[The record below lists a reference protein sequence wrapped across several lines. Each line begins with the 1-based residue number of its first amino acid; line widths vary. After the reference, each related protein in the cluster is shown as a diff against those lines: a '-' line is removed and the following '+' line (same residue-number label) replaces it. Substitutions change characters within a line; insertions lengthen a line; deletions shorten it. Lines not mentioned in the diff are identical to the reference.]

1 MLYVGLVIVLSLGLE
16 AKLGLGLG
24 LGTSLGRGAS
34 QIIAINQN
42 IGIRVYDTQN
52 QQQIRQCPLLV

>member
-42 IGIRVYDTQN
+42 IGIRMYDPQN
-52 QQQIRQCPLLV
+52 IC

>member
-1 MLYVGLVIVLSLGLE
+1 MLNVGIVIVLSLGLE
-16 AKLGLGLG
+16 VKLGLGLG
-24 LGTSLGRGAS
+24 LGISLGRGAT
-34 QIIAINQN
+34 QRFAINQI